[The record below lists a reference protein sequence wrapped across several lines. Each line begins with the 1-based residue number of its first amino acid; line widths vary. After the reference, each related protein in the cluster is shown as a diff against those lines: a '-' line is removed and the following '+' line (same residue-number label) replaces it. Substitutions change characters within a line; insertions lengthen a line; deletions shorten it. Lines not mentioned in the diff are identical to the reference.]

1 MSSPRSDDEQTTLS
15 SEDRELLSR
24 AGVGLTAP
32 KPISVWIAQIIFA
45 LAALANL
52 VVGLGGLAVN
62 PFAAVVALVVAAFL
76 VALIVAGQVRRMGAT
91 AVEVLGRLRSGRR
104 NAVVRWS
111 GDLSRG

>member
-76 VALIVAGQVRRMGAT
+76 VALIVAGQVRRMGARWLLGS
-91 AVEVLGRLRSGRR
+91 VLALFCALALVQHCTRTLQ
-104 NAVVRWS
+104 
-111 GDLSRG
+111 D